1 MDWIQALILGI
12 IQGLTEYLPVSSS
25 GHLAI
30 GQALFGMDNG
40 EENLMFTVAVHVATV
55 LSTLV
60 VLWSE
65 ISWILKGFLEH
76 PQIDNIYRKF
86 TNILLKLNCYED
98 IGVSYD
104 GDEWI
109 TNPAPQEL
117 EAALLKCM
125 ADKQMFYIIL
135 KSADVLI
142 TVSGNDTYM
151 TVYNPT
157 EEMTEL
163 IRSLADSEGLAIWQ
177 PNNI

>member
-1 MDWIQALILGI
+1 MTIE
-12 IQGLTEYLPVSSS
+12 EYLNKPYLVIDILPKQVPAD
-25 GHLAI
+25 GK
-30 GQALFGMDNG
+30 GQYFRI
-40 EENLMFTVAVHVATV
+40 E
-55 LSTLV
+55 
-60 VLWSE
+60 
-65 ISWILKGFLEH
+65 KYFLEH

-142 TVSGNDTYM
+142 TVSSDDTYM

-157 EEMTEL
+157 EEVLEL
-163 IRSLADSEGLAIWQ
+163 IGSLAGAEGLFLWR
-177 PNNI
+177 